1 MKKFAKILLACLVLL
16 LALIASLLAY
26 SEWIVSDAR
35 HYTYDQVEQV
45 PYNRVAVV
53 LGTSKYLSGGGP
65 NHYFKHRI
73 KAAAELYNDAKVDFI
88 IVSGDNATV
97 QYNEPRQMRRAL
109 IKAGIPAS
117 AIYMDFAGFRTLDS
131 VVRAKEV
138 FGQDRFTVVSQGFHN
153 ERAIFIARHFGIDAV
168 GFNAEDPSA
177 YQGIRTRVREV
188 FARLMGLLDLYVLDK
203 GPKFLGEP
211 VPIGLPVPC
220 KSLSTIGSLQPCLK
234 QPKPAVGEIKPTAV
248 SAAVAVTEPITPAVS
263 ATAATEQATP
273 AVSAAAATEQAT
285 PAVSAAAAT
294 ERATPAVSAAAT
306 TEPVIPVKPAVEAA
320 AKPPTATLPT
330 VPVAPSA
337 ASACVPA
344 Q

>member
-1 MKKFAKILLACLVLL
+1 MKKFAKILLACLLIL
-16 LALIASLLAY
+16 LALIASVLAY

-35 HYTYDQVEQV
+35 HYTYDQVDEV

-65 NHYFKHRI
+65 NHYFKYRI
-73 KAAAELYNDAKVDFI
+73 KAAAELYNNAKVDFI

-138 FGQDRFTVVSQGFHN
+138 FGQERFTVVSQGFHN

-188 FARLMGLLDLYVLDK
+188 FARLMGLVDLYVLDK

-211 VPIGLPVPC
+211 VPVGLPVPC
-220 KSLSTIGSLQPCLK
+220 QSLSTIGSLQPCLK
-234 QPKPAVGEIKPTAV
+234 QPKPAVDEAKPAAV
-248 SAAVAVTEPITPAVS
+248 SAAVATESATPSASAVTEQV
-263 ATAATEQATP
+263 
-273 AVSAAAATEQAT
+273 
-285 PAVSAAAAT
+285 
-294 ERATPAVSAAAT
+294 TPAVSAAAT
-306 TEPVIPVKPAVEAA
+306 TELVTPAQPAMETAVEASS
-320 AKPPTATLPT
+320 TALPTLPMT
-330 VPVAPSA
+330 PSA
-337 ASACVPA
+337 ASVSTATP
-344 Q
+344 

>member
-1 MKKFAKILLACLVLL
+1 MKKFAKILLACLLIL
-16 LALIASLLAY
+16 LALIASVLAY

-35 HYTYDQVEQV
+35 HYTYDQVDEV

-65 NHYFKHRI
+65 NHYFKYRI
-73 KAAAELYNDAKVDFI
+73 KAAAELYNNAKVDFI

-138 FGQDRFTVVSQGFHN
+138 FGQERFTVVSQGFHN

-188 FARLMGLLDLYVLDK
+188 FARLMGLVDLYVLDK

-211 VPIGLPVPC
+211 VPVGLPVPC
-220 KSLSTIGSLQPCLK
+220 QSLSTIGSLQPCLK
-234 QPKPAVGEIKPTAV
+234 QPKPAVDEAKPAAV
-248 SAAVAVTEPITPAVS
+248 SAAVATES
-263 ATAATEQATP
+263 ATPSASAATEQVTP
-273 AVSAAAATEQAT
+273 ALSAAAATEPVT
-285 PAVSAAAAT
+285 PA
-294 ERATPAVSAAAT
+294 
-306 TEPVIPVKPAVEAA
+306 KPAAQT
-320 AKPPTATLPT
+320 TAEMPSTALPTLPMT
-330 VPVAPSA
+330 PSA
-337 ASACVPA
+337 ASVSTATP
-344 Q
+344 

>member
-65 NHYFKHRI
+65 NHYFKYRI

-234 QPKPAVGEIKPTAV
+234 QPKPAVAEIKPTAE
-248 SAAVAVTEPITPAVS
+248 SAVAVTEPVTPAVS

-273 AVSAAAATEQAT
+273 AVSAAA
-285 PAVSAAAAT
+285 
-294 ERATPAVSAAAT
+294 T
-306 TEPVIPVKPAVEAA
+306 TEPVTPVKPVIEAA

-330 VPVAPSA
+330 LPVAPSA
-337 ASACVPA
+337 ASASVPA

>member
-16 LALIASLLAY
+16 LALIAMLLGY

-35 HYTYDQVEQV
+35 HYTYDRVDKV

-65 NHYFKHRI
+65 NHYFKYRI
-73 KAAAELYNDAKVDFI
+73 KAAAELYNNAKVDFI

-138 FGQDRFTVVSQGFHN
+138 FGQERFTVVSQGFHN

-203 GPKFLGEP
+203 GPKFLGAP
-211 VPIGLPVPC
+211 VQKANPGLVVIDSSRGIEEVLHYDDAEEHGEEAERHHHQHDDHGEGQVNPHLFASPRMAALMAESC
-220 KSLSTIGSLQPCLK
+220 SLSADFIALMC
-234 QPKPAVGEIKPTAV
+234 
-248 SAAVAVTEPITPAVS
+248 
-263 ATAATEQATP
+263 
-273 AVSAAAATEQAT
+273 
-285 PAVSAAAAT
+285 
-294 ERATPAVSAAAT
+294 
-306 TEPVIPVKPAVEAA
+306 
-320 AKPPTATLPT
+320 
-330 VPVAPSA
+330 
-337 ASACVPA
+337 
-344 Q
+344 

>member
-65 NHYFKHRI
+65 NHYFKYRI
-73 KAAAELYNDAKVDFI
+73 KAAAELYNEAKVDFI
-88 IVSGDNATV
+88 IVSGDNATL

-234 QPKPAVGEIKPTAV
+234 QPKPAVAEIKPTAV
-248 SAAVAVTEPITPAVS
+248 PAAAVPEPVTPAVS
-263 ATAATEQATP
+263 ATAATETA
-273 AVSAAAATEQAT
+273 
-285 PAVSAAAAT
+285 
-294 ERATPAVSAAAT
+294 SAAAT
-306 TEPVIPVKPAVEAA
+306 PEQVTPVKPVVEAA

-330 VPVAPSA
+330 LPVEPSA
-337 ASACVPA
+337 ASASVPA

>member
-65 NHYFKHRI
+65 NHYFKYRI

-234 QPKPAVGEIKPTAV
+234 QPKPAVAEIKPTAV
-248 SAAVAVTEPITPAVS
+248 PAAAVTEPVTPAVS
-263 ATAATEQATP
+263 ATAATE
-273 AVSAAAATEQAT
+273 AA
-285 PAVSAAAAT
+285 
-294 ERATPAVSAAAT
+294 SAAAT
-306 TEPVIPVKPAVEAA
+306 TEPVTPVKPVVEAA

-330 VPVAPSA
+330 LPVEPSA

>member
-1 MKKFAKILLACLVLL
+1 MKTFAKILLASLVLL
-16 LALIASLLAY
+16 LALITVLLSY

-35 HYTYDQVEQV
+35 YYTHDQVDEV

-53 LGTSKYLSGGGP
+53 LGTSKYLSGGAP
-65 NHYFKHRI
+65 NHYFKYRI
-73 KAAAELYNDAKVDFI
+73 KAAAELYNNAKVDFI
-88 IVSGDNATV
+88 IVSGDNSTV

-131 VVRAKEV
+131 VVRAREV

-188 FARLMGLLDLYVLDK
+188 FARLMGMLDLYVLDK

-211 VPIGLPVPC
+211 VHIGLPMPC
-220 KSLSTIGSLQPCLK
+220 YPLSTIGSRHPCLI
-234 QPKPAVGEIKPTAV
+234 E
-248 SAAVAVTEPITPAVS
+248 S
-263 ATAATEQATP
+263 
-273 AVSAAAATEQAT
+273 
-285 PAVSAAAAT
+285 
-294 ERATPAVSAAAT
+294 
-306 TEPVIPVKPAVEAA
+306 KPAVEQ
-320 AKPPTATLPT
+320 AKPATVSTTVAKPVTLVVSAATAAVEVTPNTETTAQSPSATLLTLPQ
-330 VPVAPSA
+330 APSA
-337 ASACVPA
+337 ASTASP
-344 Q
+344 

>member
-65 NHYFKHRI
+65 NHYFKYRI

-234 QPKPAVGEIKPTAV
+234 QPKPAVAEIKPTAV
-248 SAAVAVTEPITPAVS
+248 PAAVAVTEPVTPAVS
-263 ATAATEQATP
+263 ATAAPEQVT
-273 AVSAAAATEQAT
+273 
-285 PAVSAAAAT
+285 
-294 ERATPAVSAAAT
+294 
-306 TEPVIPVKPAVEAA
+306 PVKPVIEAA
-320 AKPPTATLPT
+320 ANPPTATLPT
-330 VPVAPSA
+330 LPVEPSA
-337 ASACVPA
+337 ASASVPA